1 MVMIEKNLLI
11 GELDDLFINLR
22 SEFKIIEKQN
32 VDQQKIIENLE
43 EELQATKDERD
54 ELKNLSEER

>member
-1 MVMIEKNLLI
+1 MIEKNLLI

-43 EELQATKDERD
+43 EEL
-54 ELKNLSEER
+54 